1 MNRAK
6 TLLFEINKKLSLGI
20 ADEYLLAATKSY
32 KVTLSSLEN
41 RKLTYLEENGV
52 ILIAKLLFMM
62 GVISKAFYQKL
73 VIGVVRISNQPQ
85 LPHVFYIHTEQDCY
99 QITKLQIGDYLESN
113 GSSIDGSISSYL
125 DKLNEQELEKV
136 VLEALL
142 EYNIN
147 AFIDMEFFDG
157 KMTSERSLILLGK
170 MHLLNLK
177 GYLDPDLELVQLK
190 LKGKLLK

>member
-1 MNRAK
+1 M
-6 TLLFEINKKLSLGI
+6 
-20 ADEYLLAATKSY
+20 
-32 KVTLSSLEN
+32 
-41 RKLTYLEENGV
+41 
-52 ILIAKLLFMM
+52 
-62 GVISKAFYQKL
+62 
-73 VIGVVRISNQPQ
+73 
-85 LPHVFYIHTEQDCY
+85 FYIHTEQDCY

-136 VLEALL
+136 VLGALL